1 MSRFSQTLTHA
12 DVQRIREPAAAW
24 ALAVL
29 LLTTGTL
36 HFTSPAAVESIV
48 PGFLGRPDLWVAAS
62 GVAELACALGLVVRR
77 TRRLAGWACAV
88 LFVVVFPAN
97 VTMAVDSLQGRGS
110 VLVAWL
116 RLPLQVPLVLWALYV
131 AGWFSRGGR
140 RTARRRPGSAA
151 G

>member
-1 MSRFSQTLTHA
+1 MSRFSKTLTSA
-12 DVQRIREPAAAW
+12 DVQRSDEPAAAW
-24 ALAVL
+24 ALAAL

-36 HFTSPAAVESIV
+36 HFASPAAFESIV
-48 PGFLGRPDLWVAAS
+48 PGFLGRPGFWVAAS
-62 GVAELACALGLVVRR
+62 GVAELGCALGLAVRR

-97 VTMAVDSLQGRGS
+97 VTMAVQSLQGHGS
-110 VLVAWL
+110 VLAAWL

-131 AGWFSRGGR
+131 AGWFSRAGR
-140 RTARRRPGSAA
+140 RTGRPRPGSGA